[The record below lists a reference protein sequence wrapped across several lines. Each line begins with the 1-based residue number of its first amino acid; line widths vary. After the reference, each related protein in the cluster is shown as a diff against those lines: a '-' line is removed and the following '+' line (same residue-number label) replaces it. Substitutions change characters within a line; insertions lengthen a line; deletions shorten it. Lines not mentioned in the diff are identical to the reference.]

1 MTNAKE
7 LIGKSFRNRKTN
19 RTYVIEDVNDTVVTI
34 SNPDGEITSISL
46 NFLIKNCEALEGTL
60 QVESLICG

>member
-7 LIGKSFRNRKTN
+7 LVGKSFRNRKTN
-19 RTYVIEDVNDTVVTI
+19 RVYVIEDVNDTVVTI